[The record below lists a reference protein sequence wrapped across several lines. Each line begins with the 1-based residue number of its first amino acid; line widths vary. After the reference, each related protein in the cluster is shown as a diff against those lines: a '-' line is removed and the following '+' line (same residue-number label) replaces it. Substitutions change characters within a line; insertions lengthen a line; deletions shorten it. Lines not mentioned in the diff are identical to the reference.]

1 MTQTCIAALLEDAR
15 IRLTA
20 ISDTPRLDAEVLL
33 AYSLNKP
40 RSHLRAWPE
49 RVADIEQAHQFAEL
63 LTRRLQGRPVAHL
76 IGRREFWSLELQV
89 TPATLIPRPETEL
102 LVELALARLPAD
114 QPVQVADLGTGSG
127 AIALAIARERP
138 RAEVVATDFS
148 IEALQVAE
156 QNARRLG
163 ITNVEFRR
171 GDWCAALGDDR
182 FALIVSNPPYL
193 ADTDIHLSQGDVRFE
208 PRCALVAG
216 KDGLDAIRLIIA
228 QAGEHLNTGGW
239 LLLEHGFDQ
248 RKAVAALLQDHG
260 FTAIKNYRDL
270 AGLDRVSGGCRPL

>member
-1 MTQTCIAALLEDAR
+1 MTSSCIAALLEDAR

-20 ISDTPRLDAEVLL
+20 VSDTPRLDAEVLL
-33 AYSLNKP
+33 ACSLNKP

-49 RVADIEQAHQFAEL
+49 RVADIEQAHHFAEL

-76 IGRREFWSLELQV
+76 VGRREFWSLDLQV

-102 LVELALARLPAD
+102 LVELALARLPVD

-138 RAEVVATDFS
+138 RIRIVATDYS
-148 IEALQVAE
+148 TQALAVAE

-163 ITNVEFRR
+163 TDNVQFRQ
-171 GDWCAALGDDR
+171 GDWCAALGKER

-193 ADTDIHLSQGDVRFE
+193 ADTDIHLSRGDVRFE
-208 PRCALVAG
+208 PRCALTAG
-216 KDGLDAIRLIIA
+216 RDGLDAIRTIVA
-228 QAGEHLNTGGW
+228 QAGQHLNLGGW

-248 RKAVAALLQDHG
+248 GEAVPALLRDHG
-260 FTAIKNYRDL
+260 FSAIESHRDL
-270 AGLDRVSGGCRPL
+270 AGLDRVSGGRM